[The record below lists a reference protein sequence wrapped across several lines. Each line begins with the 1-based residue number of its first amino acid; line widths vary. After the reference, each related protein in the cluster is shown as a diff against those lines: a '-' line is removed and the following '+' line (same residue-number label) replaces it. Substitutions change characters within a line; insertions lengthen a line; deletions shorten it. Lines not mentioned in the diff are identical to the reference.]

1 MAQTNSN
8 KLKQLE
14 TLLNKT
20 QNEYDVLNTK
30 IANDQRFLASKKK
43 AIENIK
49 SQIQAIS
56 TNKEITIS
64 EHALLRYLERVSK
77 VDTEA
82 VKKDI
87 ITPELIKMVE
97 TLGGN
102 GKYLVDN
109 ITLVMRDYVVTT
121 IFMK

>member
-1 MAQTNSN
+1 MAQTDSN

-20 QNEYDVLNTK
+20 QNDFDVLNTK
-30 IANDQRFLASKKK
+30 IANDQRVLASKKK

-56 TNKEITIS
+56 ANKEITIS

-77 VDTEA
+77 VDTES
-82 VKKDI
+82 VKKTI

-102 GKYLVDN
+102 GKYPVGN

-121 IFMK
+121 ILMK

>member
-1 MAQTNSN
+1 MAQTDSN

-20 QNEYDVLNTK
+20 QNDFDVLNTK
-30 IANDQRFLASKKK
+30 IANDQRVLASKKK

-56 TNKEITIS
+56 ANKEITIS

-77 VDTEA
+77 VDTES
-82 VKKDI
+82 VKKTI

-102 GKYLVDN
+102 GKYPVGN
-109 ITLVMRDYVVTT
+109 ITLVMRDYVLTT
-121 IFMK
+121 ILMK

>member
-30 IANDQRFLASKKK
+30 IANDQRVLASKKK

-102 GKYLVDN
+102 GKYPVDN
-109 ITLVMRDYVVTT
+109 ITLVIRDYVVTT
-121 IFMK
+121 ILMK

>member
-1 MAQTNSN
+1 MAQTDSN

-20 QNEYDVLNTK
+20 QNDFDVLNTK
-30 IANDQRFLASKKK
+30 IANNQRVLASKKK

-56 TNKEITIS
+56 ANKEITIS

-77 VDTEA
+77 IDTDS
-82 VKKDI
+82 VKKTI

-102 GKYLVDN
+102 GKYPVGD

-121 IFMK
+121 ILMK

>member
-1 MAQTNSN
+1 MAQTDSN

-20 QNEYDVLNTK
+20 QNDFDVLNTK
-30 IANDQRFLASKKK
+30 IANDQRVLASKKK

-56 TNKEITIS
+56 ANKEITIS

-77 VDTEA
+77 VDTES
-82 VKKDI
+82 VKKNM
-87 ITPELIKMVE
+87 ITPELLTMVE

-102 GKYLVDN
+102 GKYPVGD

-121 IFMK
+121 ILMK

>member
-1 MAQTNSN
+1 MAQTDSN

-20 QNEYDVLNTK
+20 QNDFDVLNTK
-30 IANDQRFLASKKK
+30 IANDQRVLASKKK

-56 TNKEITIS
+56 ANKEITIS

-77 VDTEA
+77 VDTES
-82 VKKDI
+82 VKKSI

-102 GKYLVDN
+102 GKYPVGN

-121 IFMK
+121 ILMK

>member
-20 QNEYDVLNTK
+20 QNDYDVLNTK
-30 IANDQRFLASKKK
+30 IANDQRVLASKKK

-56 TNKEITIS
+56 ANKEITIS

-87 ITPELIKMVE
+87 ITPELKKMVE

-102 GKYLVDN
+102 GKYPVGN

-121 IFMK
+121 ILMK

>member
-20 QNEYDVLNTK
+20 QNDYDVLNTK
-30 IANDQRFLASKKK
+30 IANDQRVLASKKK

-56 TNKEITIS
+56 ANKEITIS

-102 GKYLVDN
+102 GKYPVGN

-121 IFMK
+121 ILMK

>member
-1 MAQTNSN
+1 MAQTDNN

-20 QNEYDVLNTK
+20 QNDFDVLNTK
-30 IANDQRFLASKKK
+30 IANDQRVLASKKK

-56 TNKEITIS
+56 ANKEITIS

-77 VDTEA
+77 IDTDS
-82 VKKDI
+82 VKKTI

-102 GKYLVDN
+102 GKYPVGD

-121 IFMK
+121 ILMK

>member
-1 MAQTNSN
+1 MAQTDSN

-20 QNEYDVLNTK
+20 QNDFDVLNTK
-30 IANDQRFLASKKK
+30 IANDQRVLASKKK

-56 TNKEITIS
+56 ANKEITIS

-77 VDTEA
+77 INTDS
-82 VKKDI
+82 VKKTI

-102 GKYLVDN
+102 GKYPVGD

-121 IFMK
+121 ILMK

>member
-1 MAQTNSN
+1 MAQTDSN

-20 QNEYDVLNTK
+20 QNDFDVLNTK
-30 IANDQRFLASKKK
+30 IANDQRVLASKKK

-56 TNKEITIS
+56 ANKEITIS

-77 VDTEA
+77 IDTDS
-82 VKKDI
+82 VKKTI

-102 GKYLVDN
+102 GKYPVGD
-109 ITLVMRDYVVTT
+109 ITLVIRDYVVTT
-121 IFMK
+121 ILMK

>member
-1 MAQTNSN
+1 MAQTDNN

-20 QNEYDVLNTK
+20 QNDFDVLNTK
-30 IANDQRFLASKKK
+30 IANDQRVLASKKK

-56 TNKEITIS
+56 ANKEITIS

-77 VDTEA
+77 INTDS
-82 VKKDI
+82 VKKTI

-102 GKYLVDN
+102 GKYPVGD

-121 IFMK
+121 ILMK

>member
-1 MAQTNSN
+1 MAQTDSN

-20 QNEYDVLNTK
+20 QNDFDVLNTK
-30 IANDQRFLASKKK
+30 IANDQRVLASKKK

-56 TNKEITIS
+56 ANKEITIS

-77 VDTEA
+77 INTDS
-82 VKKDI
+82 VKKTI

-102 GKYLVDN
+102 GKYPVGD
-109 ITLVMRDYVVTT
+109 ITLIMRDYVVTT
-121 IFMK
+121 ILMK

>member
-1 MAQTNSN
+1 MAQTDSN

-14 TLLNKT
+14 TLLSKT
-20 QNEYDVLNTK
+20 QNDFDVLNTK
-30 IANDQRFLASKKK
+30 IANDQRVLASKKK

-56 TNKEITIS
+56 ANKEITIS

-77 VDTEA
+77 IDTDS
-82 VKKDI
+82 VKKTI
-87 ITPELIKMVE
+87 ITPELIKIVE

-102 GKYLVDN
+102 GKYPVGD

-121 IFMK
+121 ILMK

>member
-1 MAQTNSN
+1 MAQTDSN

-20 QNEYDVLNTK
+20 QNDFDVLNTK
-30 IANDQRFLASKKK
+30 IANDQRVLASKKK

-56 TNKEITIS
+56 ANKEITIS

-77 VDTEA
+77 IDTDS
-82 VKKDI
+82 VKKTI

-102 GKYLVDN
+102 GKYPVGD

-121 IFMK
+121 ILMK